1 MKVDIV
7 IPNFNGVNILEK
19 NLPVVLKVDL
29 INEVIIVDDGS
40 TDNSVEFIRKHYPRV
55 KVVESKINRGFAVSV
70 NRGFEF
76 SQSDL
81 VLLLNS
87 DVVPERDSLR
97 YLLPHFDDKKVF
109 AVGCFEKSIE
119 GEKIIFRGRGIGSF
133 QKGFLIHQRGEIDK
147 NYTLWV
153 SGGAGIF
160 RKNLW
165 TKLGG
170 LDTIYHPYYWEDI
183 DLSYR
188 ALKSGYK
195 VLFERRSVVTHSHEL
210 GAIKQN
216 YSEAHIKS
224 IAYRNQILFV
234 WLNITDTAYIF
245 SHILYLPYHL
255 IKALFFLDAPFLV
268 GVIRAFICM
277 NKVID
282 RRRKNKSLAIIPDR
296 DVLKNFSS

>member
-19 NLPVVLKVDL
+19 NLPTVLKVNL

-40 TDNSVEFIRKHYPRV
+40 TDNSVEFIKKHYPRV

-76 SQSDL
+76 SQSDF

-87 DVVPERDSLR
+87 DVIPEKDCLR
-97 YLLPHFDDKKVF
+97 YLLPHFDEKKVF
-109 AVGCFEKSIE
+109 AVGCLEKSIE
-119 GEKIIFRGRGIGSF
+119 GEEIIFRGRGIGSF
-133 QKGFLIHQRGEIDK
+133 QKGFLFHQRGEIDK

-165 TKLGG
+165 VKLGG
-170 LDTIYHPYYWEDI
+170 LDTIYDPYYWEDI
-183 DLSYR
+183 DVSYR

-195 VLFERRSVVTHSHEL
+195 VLFERKSVVTHSHEQ

-216 YSEAHIKS
+216 YSQAHIKS

-234 WLNITDTAYIF
+234 WLNITDRIYIF
-245 SHILYLPYHL
+245 SHLLYLPYHL
-255 IKALFFLDAPFLV
+255 IRALFFLDTPFLV
-268 GVIRAFICM
+268 GVILAFICM

-282 RRRKNKSLAIIPDR
+282 RRRKNKSLAIISDR